1 MYRSVLVSFILTLA
15 GPARADLVN
24 ELESAADHHVAAQG
38 DYKGGL
44 KNSWEYKIG
53 TRRSAV
59 NITGVTAA
67 GLLAAFRL
75 TSLQEHQD
83 AALRAARSLVEAY
96 DLGWK
101 KHRPFTQD
109 IEFLAE
115 AGFIIDA
122 GRWFNVT
129 CSYYAPEPFV
139 DLIMSGRGN
148 TPAIAGWDLASAI
161 RAAIAVGQIAY
172 ARGLVTATIKRRS
185 EWDRGDKGL
194 GQWLARGSMLW
205 ALAKARDR
213 VGLTPEQRR
222 VAESLAAELS
232 AAQRRE
238 GGWQEGPGGVYC
250 TQTTAYAVLGLSQW
264 SAGKSAAKAGRT
276 WLRRVGR
283 NDSKF
288 FVGGKIWATTYLLN
302 GRPENDYN
310 SEIQSEAMLALAGAR

>member
-1 MYRSVLVSFILTLA
+1 MSRALAVVLVLGT
-15 GPARADLVN
+15 ARVASADLAH

-38 DYKGGL
+38 NYQGGL
-44 KNSWEYKIG
+44 KSSWEYRIG
-53 TRRSAV
+53 SQRSAV
-59 NITGVTAA
+59 NITGVTAH

-75 TSLQEHQD
+75 TGLQEHQD
-83 AALRAARSLVEAY
+83 AALRAARSLITAY

-129 CSYYAPEPFV
+129 RSYYAPEQFV
-139 DLIMSGRGN
+139 DLTITGRRSS
-148 TPAIAGWDLASAI
+148 PAIAGWDLASAI

-172 ARGLVTATIKRRS
+172 ARGLVAETVKRRS

-205 ALAKARDR
+205 ALGKARDR
-213 VGLTPEQRR
+213 VGLTPEQRQM
-222 VAESLAAELS
+222 AESLVAELT

-238 GGWQEGPGGVYC
+238 GGWQDGPGGVFC
-250 TQTTAYAVLGLSQW
+250 TQTTAYAVLGLSHW
-264 SAGKSAAKAGRT
+264 SAGKRSAQAGRT
-276 WLRRVGR
+276 WMRRVGR

-288 FVGGKIWATTYLLN
+288 YVGGKIWATTYFLD

-310 SEIQSEAMLALAGAR
+310 SEIQSEAMLALASAR